1 MIILYSILAIIL
13 FLIAAKVG
21 SLISIR
27 IGIPEV
33 LGELLAGIVLGNI
46 KYILPDSFSLLN
58 QADLTALLHYLEIVS
73 EIGVILLLFEV
84 GLHSTIKDILNV
96 GFSSVLVAVIGVVVP
111 LLLGYAVSCYLLPNV
126 HDLVHW
132 FIGATLVATSVGITA
147 RVLKDINKVSSIEG
161 RIILGAAVID
171 DVLGLIVLAIITG
184 IIKATN
190 SGGELAVMD
199 IALIFV
205 KSFSFLAIS
214 IVVGSFVVKKI
225 FQYFPFLKEAKTLV
239 PLTLSLC
246 ALFSYLA
253 MYVGL
258 APIIGAFI
266 AGLIIEPA
274 HYQKDIEAENE
285 KRLESMISPLL
296 KIFVPVFFVLMGTK
310 VDLQSFADFSV
321 INLAVALTV
330 VAIVGKQ
337 FCSLGVLEKNVD
349 RIAVG
354 FGMIPRGEVGL
365 IFAGIGET
373 LRINNEQIISNNV
386 YSAILVMVV
395 VTTLVTPLLIKFKMA
410 ERS

>member
-58 QADLTALLHYLEIVS
+58 QADLTALLHYLEILS

-171 DVLGLIVLAIITG
+171 DGLGLIVLAIVSG
-184 IIKATN
+184 I
-190 SGGELAVMD
+190 S
-199 IALIFV
+199 
-205 KSFSFLAIS
+205 
-214 IVVGSFVVKKI
+214 
-225 FQYFPFLKEAKTLV
+225 
-239 PLTLSLC
+239 
-246 ALFSYLA
+246 
-253 MYVGL
+253 
-258 APIIGAFI
+258 
-266 AGLIIEPA
+266 
-274 HYQKDIEAENE
+274 
-285 KRLESMISPLL
+285 
-296 KIFVPVFFVLMGTK
+296 
-310 VDLQSFADFSV
+310 
-321 INLAVALTV
+321 
-330 VAIVGKQ
+330 
-337 FCSLGVLEKNVD
+337 
-349 RIAVG
+349 
-354 FGMIPRGEVGL
+354 
-365 IFAGIGET
+365 
-373 LRINNEQIISNNV
+373 
-386 YSAILVMVV
+386 
-395 VTTLVTPLLIKFKMA
+395 
-410 ERS
+410 